1 MAVNTL
7 LFGNVSITQ
16 NIVNCFFFFSSP
28 QQLVTGNHNHIHIS
42 LSKTVT
48 LSQFFRTTS
57 DLVRANV
64 SLLLANCY
72 QIFTT
77 LTVGP
82 KPNQAIYLSIF
93 TIKSVIQRFT
103 YSFTSDFCYHLSGP
117 IQSKSTATQ
126 FTKFTKINNCPLQWS
141 SFPFASARKRT
152 GGVTDVCGVSLYFS
166 LQFFC

>member
-1 MAVNTL
+1 MTTNHLLLHGHFFFWILVNTFLLSKEETKKKNIWLGLIFPSPLSLL
-7 LFGNVSITQ
+7 LFLS
-16 NIVNCFFFFSSP
+16 CSLYLFFSSP

-103 YSFTSDFCYHLSGP
+103 YSFTSDFCYHLSSP
-117 IQSKSTATQ
+117 INSYPSSL
-126 FTKFTKINNCPLQWS
+126 KFTKN
-141 SFPFASARKRT
+141 
-152 GGVTDVCGVSLYFS
+152 
-166 LQFFC
+166 